1 MIKLCGFSASN
12 YYNKVKFV
20 LLEKDIP
27 FEEVHVLFSPPD
39 ALLGRSALGKIPF
52 IETDEGVLT
61 ESQVIVDYLEAAY
74 PQNPLLP
81 ADPFAAAQQRELI
94 TYLEMHIEL
103 VARDLYRHAFSGL
116 PISDETRE
124 RVHKALSH
132 NLAGFKRLAHF
143 APYLGGET
151 FTLADLVAYLHL
163 PIVSMASKVV
173 YGSDIVDEA
182 GIDWKSHGKLIAE
195 RPAAQKVVAD
205 RKAYLAARKAE
216 AGG

>member
-20 LLEKDIP
+20 LLEKGIP

-39 ALLGRSALGKIPF
+39 ELLGRSPLGKIPF
-52 IETDEGVLT
+52 IETDQGVLT

-74 PQNPLLP
+74 PQPPLLP
-81 ADPFAAAQQRELI
+81 ADPFAAAQQHELI

-103 VARDLYRHAFSGL
+103 VARDLYRHAFSGQT
-116 PISDETRE
+116 ISDETRE

-151 FTLADLVAYLHL
+151 FALADLVAYLHL

-173 YGSDIVDEA
+173 YGSDIVEAA
-182 GIDWKSHGKLIAE
+182 GIDWKSHGKLIGE